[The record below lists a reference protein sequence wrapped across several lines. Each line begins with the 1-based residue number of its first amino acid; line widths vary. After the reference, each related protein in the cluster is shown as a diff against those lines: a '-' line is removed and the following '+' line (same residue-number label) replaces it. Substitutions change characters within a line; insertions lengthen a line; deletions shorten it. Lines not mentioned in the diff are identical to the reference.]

1 MKNIDSNFFPM
12 EKVDF
17 DQVLEYD
24 QILDGLTSNKFNTEN
39 ILVIP
44 TKNGLDLGLKVRFLN
59 KEGHICTDVRY
70 LLEVN
75 GTPFIFI
82 GHDDLYEPHFTEND
96 CLAPIDR
103 QVCDSKETNW
113 FRHSVNAFPLFT
125 RQQDSVS
132 LPVAE
137 NSIFEF
143 DRENYGSEY
152 FAKGSPMNYLSPKG
166 MACLIRY
173 IHSNPEDVFDRVCEG
188 FENEELN
195 PDTIIHLN
203 FDELENTN
211 QTKPSLGE

>member
-1 MKNIDSNFFPM
+1 MMNIDTSLFPM
-12 EKVDF
+12 NKVDF

-24 QILDGLTSNKFNTEN
+24 EILDALTSNKFNTEN

-44 TKNGLDLGLKVRFLN
+44 TKNGLDLGLKVRYLN
-59 KEGHICTDVRY
+59 KEGHICHDVRY
-70 LLEVN
+70 LLES
-75 GTPFIFI
+75 GGKPFIFI

-103 QVCDSKETNW
+103 QVCDSNQTNW
-113 FRHSVNAFPLFT
+113 FRHSVKAFPVFIRELDST
-125 RQQDSVS
+125 RRA
-132 LPVAE
+132 VAD

-143 DRENYGSEY
+143 DPENQDSEY
-152 FAKGSPMNYLSPKG
+152 FVKDLPMNYLSPKG
-166 MACLIRY
+166 MASLIRY

-203 FDELENTN
+203 FDELEHKK
-211 QTKPSLGE
+211 QSEQGLGE